1 MEQDGPSFDTL
12 MEIWSLSRVARL
24 DLMSHL
30 HRPESLRDP
39 VSEWSEMLV
48 QQL

>member
-1 MEQDGPSFDTL
+1 MEQDGPSFDKL
-12 MEIWSLSRVARL
+12 MEIWSLYRVARL

-48 QQL
+48 KQL